1 MSRESYDPEP
11 RRSTEPLERLLRASH
26 PCGGEIS
33 LIDLVLLACDLS
45 EDAGEVN
52 DLVDCVIESGAAR
65 ILPADC
71 DPMMCRA
78 ESSAEAA

>member
-1 MSRESYDPEP
+1 MFRDVHDPEP
-11 RRSTEPLERLLRASH
+11 RRSAEPLEQLLRASH
-26 PCGGEIS
+26 PGGGEIS

-45 EDAGEVN
+45 DDAGELN
-52 DLVDCVIESGAAR
+52 DLVDCVIESEAAR

-71 DPMMCRA
+71 DPMMRCV

>member
-1 MSRESYDPEP
+1 MFRDVHDSEP
-11 RRSTEPLERLLRASH
+11 RRSAEPLERLLRASH

-45 EDAGEVN
+45 EDAGELN

-71 DPMMCRA
+71 DPMMRRV
-78 ESSAEAA
+78 ESSAKAA